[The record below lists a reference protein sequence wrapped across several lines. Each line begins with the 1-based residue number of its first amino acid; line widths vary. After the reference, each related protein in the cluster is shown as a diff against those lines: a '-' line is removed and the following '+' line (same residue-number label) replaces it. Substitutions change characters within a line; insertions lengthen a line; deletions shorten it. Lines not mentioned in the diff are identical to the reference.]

1 MSLFEDLKEFITAKA
16 YTLTEAEEMLDDY
29 RARKRLTSEEYS
41 QLMELAKD
49 LEVNSGDDKLENRFV
64 ALEKAFEALL
74 ARVTELERVVSE
86 GGGEITPPVEPDGS
100 ADNPITAYRGLIYS
114 QGKRYLD
121 PEDNKIY
128 ICTRDSVQA
137 LRYLPHE
144 LIGHYFDYVK
154 DKEA

>member
-29 RARKRLTSEEYS
+29 RARIRLTGEEYD

-49 LEVNSGDDKLENRFV
+49 LEVNDDNDRLDNRFV
-64 ALEKAFEALL
+64 ALEKAVESLL
-74 ARVTELERVVSE
+74 ARVTEVERVVSE

-100 ADNPITAYRGLIYS
+100 VDNPITAYRGLVYN
-114 QGKRYLD
+114 QGKHYLD

-137 LRYLPHE
+137 LHYLPHE
-144 LIGHYFDYVK
+144 LIGHYFDFVK
-154 DKEA
+154 NKEA

>member
-1 MSLFEDLKEFITAKA
+1 MSLFEDLKEHISAKF
-16 YTLTEAEEMLDDY
+16 YTLTEAEDMLDKY
-29 RARKRLTSEEYS
+29 FERKRLTSEEYD

-49 LEVNSGDDKLENRFV
+49 LEVNSDDDKLENRFI
-64 ALEKAFEALL
+64 ALEKSFEALL

-100 ADNPITAYRGLIYS
+100 VDNHITAYRGLIYN
-114 QGKRYLD
+114 QGKHYLD

-137 LRYLPHE
+137 LHYLPHE
-144 LIGHYFDYVK
+144 LIGHYFDFVK
-154 DKEA
+154 NKEE

>member
-1 MSLFEDLKEFITAKA
+1 MNLFEDLKEFITAKA

-41 QLMELAKD
+41 ELMEFAKD
-49 LEVNSGDDKLENRFV
+49 LEVNSDDDKLENRFV
-64 ALEKAFEALL
+64 ALEKSFEALL

-100 ADNPITAYRGLIYS
+100 VDNPITAYRGLVYS
-114 QGKRYLD
+114 QGKHYFD

-128 ICTRDSVQA
+128 ICTRNSVQA
-137 LRYLPHE
+137 LHYLPHE
-144 LIGHYFDYVK
+144 LIGHYFDFVK
-154 DKEA
+154 NKEA

>member
-29 RARKRLTSEEYS
+29 RARKRLTGEEYD

-49 LEVNSGDDKLENRFV
+49 LEVNDDNDRLDNRFV
-64 ALEKAFEALL
+64 ALEKAVESLL
-74 ARVTELERVVSE
+74 ARVTEVERVVSE

-100 ADNPITAYRGLIYS
+100 VDNPITAYRGLVYN
-114 QGKRYLD
+114 QGKHYLD

-137 LRYLPHE
+137 LHYLPHE
-144 LIGHYFDYVK
+144 LIGHYFDFVK
-154 DKEA
+154 NKEA